1 MSPAS
6 YQTAPPRAVAAAF
19 FLLSRVRA
27 AALPR
32 RAGNG
37 TRTRDPNLGKVVLYQ
52 LSYSRVVRKIGTSLR
67 THKRDV
73 REAMFSASRAE
84 LTSRFS
90 SLRSHQLSTL
100 DSKLSTVVMAS
111 PRAHEP

>member
-52 LSYSRVVRKIGTSLR
+52 LSYSRVGQNIVGELATSLG
-67 THKRDV
+67 
-73 REAMFSASRAE
+73 
-84 LTSRFS
+84 
-90 SLRSHQLSTL
+90 
-100 DSKLSTVVMAS
+100 KLVNWSGQIRCPNACTAYHADQATKPDNAAS
-111 PRAHEP
+111 PPFMSA